1 MSELQQKSLKKP
13 QNSILLIVIIL
24 ITITALYQ
32 LGPFVDDSTF
42 LWISIPAYSI
52 IPGIL
57 VVFSVFLTIKLYR
70 KKHFQFKS
78 YLILTIGVSFW
89 FTFEQILSFYNYV
102 LDIDPFP
109 SISDFFFL
117 GSYLFII
124 AFLFISLK
132 PVKKLLSKKIWILS
146 FAVSMAFL
154 IPSIFAYYDSLEGG
168 DTIEIIILLAYP
180 VLTSIQLIPVII
192 GISLLVKNPSSYPW
206 MLLLFA
212 FLIYSVSDTY
222 SLFSQLDETYYVGH
236 PVDLMHL
243 YSFIFLIF
251 SIHSYHKRLPFQ
263 DDKDEFIHFNEKEKF
278 DTINRFGTPLVLVI
292 ISMIVIISTVHSI
305 YSLSEESISA
315 ENIMIGIISM
325 LGVFAAIIFTINRNM
340 KKFTQM
346 RTQELVRQRDIL
358 EHLVEEKTN
367 ALLKAE
373 RLSAI
378 GELSGRLAHDLR
390 NPLSV
395 MKMSTDLIKKNSKDS
410 KVSDDVTQK
419 RLDLIRKSIDRISH
433 QVDDVLDYVRTSP
446 LQFMTCSV
454 RDTIFS
460 LIDRISIP
468 DDIQIIIDK
477 FDMDIVCD
485 SEKMEAV
492 FINILMN
499 SIQAMPDGGTL
510 TVKLRSNDDFIEID
524 FIDTGNGISEEPIEK
539 IFEPLFTTKQKGTGL
554 GLASCKNIV
563 EQHKGKISVKN
574 NPTTFSIQLPKVPYS
589 FSETDNDY

>member
-1 MSELQQKSLKKP
+1 MSESLQKSTKIP
-13 QNSILLIVIIL
+13 SNSILMIVIIL
-24 ITITALYQ
+24 ISITAIYQ
-32 LGPFVDDSTF
+32 LGPFVDDTSF
-42 LWISIPAYSI
+42 LLISIPAYSI

-57 VVFSVFLTIKLYR
+57 VAFSIFLTIKLYQ
-70 KKHFQFKS
+70 KKHSHLKS

-89 FTFEQILSFYNYV
+89 FIYEQILAFYNYV
-102 LDIDPFP
+102 LDSNPFP
-109 SISDFFFL
+109 SISDIFLL

-124 AFLFISLK
+124 TFIFFSIK
-132 PVKKLLSKKIWILS
+132 PVKKFLTKKIWFFSII
-146 FAVSMAFL
+146 VSMSFL
-154 IPSIFAYYDSLEGG
+154 ITSIFVSYDSLEGNEE
-168 DTIEIIILLAYP
+168 IEIIISLAYP
-180 VLTSIQLIPVII
+180 ILTSILLIPVII
-192 GISLLVKNPSSYPW
+192 GIVIMGKTETSFPW
-206 MLLLFA
+206 MLILFS

-243 YSFIFLIF
+243 YSFILLIF
-251 SIHSYHKRLPFQ
+251 SITSFLKIISYSDPN
-263 DDKDEFIHFNEKEKF
+263 DENIHFKENEKF
-278 DTINRFGTPLVLVI
+278 DTINRLGTPLVLVI

-315 ENIMIGIISM
+315 ENIMIGIVSM
-325 LGVFAAIIFTINRNM
+325 LSVFAAIIFTINRNM

-346 RTQELVRQRDIL
+346 RTQELIKQRDVL

-367 ALLKAE
+367 ALVKAE

-395 MKMSTDLIKKNSKDS
+395 MKMSTDLIKKNTKNS

-446 LQFMTCSV
+446 LQFVKCSV
-454 RDTIFS
+454 REIIFG

-468 DDIQIIIDK
+468 DNIQLNIDK
-477 FDMDIVCD
+477 FDVNIVCD

-499 SIQAMPDGGTL
+499 SIQAMPNGGTL
-510 TVKLRSNDDFIEID
+510 TIKLSTIDDFVIID
-524 FIDTGNGISEEPIEK
+524 FIDTGLGISKELTEK

-563 EQHKGKISVKN
+563 EQHNGKISVKN
-574 NPTTFSIQLPKVPYS
+574 NPTTFSIQLPKIPKN
-589 FSETDNDY
+589 FLDTKNDI

>member
-1 MSELQQKSLKKP
+1 MSEFQQKSLKKP

-24 ITITALYQ
+24 ISITALYQ
-32 LGPFVDDSTF
+32 LGPFVDDSAF

-52 IPGIL
+52 IPAIL
-57 VVFSVFLTIKLYR
+57 VAFSAFLTIKLNR

-89 FTFEQILSFYNYV
+89 FTSVQILAFYNYV

-109 SISDFFFL
+109 SIGDFFFL
-117 GSYLFII
+117 GSYLFIA
-124 AFLFISLK
+124 AFLFVSLK
-132 PVKKLLSKKIWILS
+132 PVKKLVSKKIWFLAFGI
-146 FAVSMAFL
+146 SMVFL
-154 IPSIFAYYDSLEGG
+154 IPSIIASYDSLEGG
-168 DTIEIIILLAYP
+168 DVFEIVISLAYP

-192 GISLLVKNPSSYPW
+192 GISILGKNPSSYPW

-212 FLIYSVSDTY
+212 FLIYSVSDIY

-251 SIHSYHKRLPFQ
+251 SIHSYLKTISFQ
-263 DDKDEFIHFNEKEKF
+263 NDKDKLIHFSENEKF

-315 ENIMIGIISM
+315 ENIMIGIVSM

-346 RTQELVRQRDIL
+346 RTQELVKQRDVL

-395 MKMSTDLIKKNSKDS
+395 MKMSTDLIKKNTKDS

-446 LQFMTCSV
+446 LQFMNCSV
-454 RDTIFS
+454 RETIFG
-460 LIDRISIP
+460 LIERISIP
-468 DDIQIIIDK
+468 DDIQIDIDK
-477 FDMDIVCD
+477 FDMNIVCD
-485 SEKMEAV
+485 PEKMEAV
-492 FINILMN
+492 FINILIN
-499 SIQAMPDGGTL
+499 SIQAMPNGGTL
-510 TVKLRSNDDFIEID
+510 TVKLRSIDDFIAID
-524 FIDTGNGISEEPIEK
+524 FIDTGTGISEELIEK

-563 EQHKGKISVKN
+563 EQHHGTISVKN
-574 NPTTFSIQLPKVPYS
+574 NPTTFSIQLPKSPQS
-589 FSETDNDY
+589 FSETKDN

>member
-1 MSELQQKSLKKP
+1 V
-13 QNSILLIVIIL
+13 IL
-24 ITITALYQ
+24 
-32 LGPFVDDSTF
+32 
-42 LWISIPAYSI
+42 
-52 IPGIL
+52 
-57 VVFSVFLTIKLYR
+57 
-70 KKHFQFKS
+70 
-78 YLILTIGVSFW
+78 
-89 FTFEQILSFYNYV
+89 
-102 LDIDPFP
+102 
-109 SISDFFFL
+109 
-117 GSYLFII
+117 
-124 AFLFISLK
+124 
-132 PVKKLLSKKIWILS
+132 
-146 FAVSMAFL
+146 
-154 IPSIFAYYDSLEGG
+154 
-168 DTIEIIILLAYP
+168 
-180 VLTSIQLIPVII
+180 
-192 GISLLVKNPSSYPW
+192 GISLLVKKTSSYPW

-236 PVDLMHL
+236 PVDLMYL

-251 SIHSYHKRLPFQ
+251 SIHSYFKIIPFQ
-263 DDKDEFIHFNEKEKF
+263 DDKDKFIHFSENEKF

-315 ENIMIGIISM
+315 ENIMIGIVSM

-395 MKMSTDLIKKNSKDS
+395 MKMSTDLIKKNTKDS

-446 LQFMTCSV
+446 LQFMKCSV

-468 DDIQIIIDK
+468 DDIQIKIDK
-477 FDMDIVCD
+477 FDVNIVCD

-499 SIQAMPDGGTL
+499 SIQAMPNGGIL
-510 TVKLRSNDDFIEID
+510 TVKLRTNDDFIEID
-524 FIDTGNGISEEPIEK
+524 FIDTGNGISEQSIEK

-563 EQHKGKISVKN
+563 EQHHGKISVKN
-574 NPTTFSIQLPKVPYS
+574 NPTTFSIQLPKVTQN
-589 FSETDNDY
+589 FSETKYD

>member
-1 MSELQQKSLKKP
+1 
-13 QNSILLIVIIL
+13 V
-24 ITITALYQ
+24 T
-32 LGPFVDDSTF
+32 
-42 LWISIPAYSI
+42 
-52 IPGIL
+52 
-57 VVFSVFLTIKLYR
+57 
-70 KKHFQFKS
+70 
-78 YLILTIGVSFW
+78 
-89 FTFEQILSFYNYV
+89 
-102 LDIDPFP
+102 
-109 SISDFFFL
+109 
-117 GSYLFII
+117 SYLFIV

-132 PVKKLLSKKIWILS
+132 PVKKLLSKKIWLLA
-146 FAVSMAFL
+146 FGFSMAFL
-154 IPSIFAYYDSLEGG
+154 IPSIIASYDSLEGG
-168 DTIEIIILLAYP
+168 DVFEIAISLAYP
-180 VLTSIQLIPVII
+180 VLTSVQLIPVIL
-192 GISLLVKNPSSYPW
+192 GISILGKNPSSFPW

-212 FLIYSVSDTY
+212 FLIYSVSDIY

-251 SIHSYHKRLPFQ
+251 SIHSYLKTLPFQ
-263 DDKDEFIHFNEKEKF
+263 NVKNKFIHFSENEKF

-315 ENIMIGIISM
+315 ENIMIGIVSM

-340 KKFTQM
+340 KKFTQL
-346 RTQELVRQRDIL
+346 RTKELVKQRDIL

-446 LQFMTCSV
+446 LQFMECSV
-454 RDTIFS
+454 RETIFS
-460 LIDRISIP
+460 LIERISIP
-468 DDIQIIIDK
+468 DDVEIVIDK
-477 FDMDIVCD
+477 FDMNIVCD
-485 SEKMEAV
+485 PEKMEAV

-499 SIQAMPDGGTL
+499 SIQAMPNGGTL
-510 TVKLRSNDDFIEID
+510 SVKLRSIDDFILID
-524 FIDTGNGISEEPIEK
+524 FIDSGTGISEESIGK

-563 EQHKGKISVKN
+563 EQHHGTISVKN
-574 NPTTFSIQLPKVPYS
+574 NPTTFSIKLPKTPQI
-589 FSETDNDY
+589 FSENKDDS

>member
-1 MSELQQKSLKKP
+1 MGELQQKPLKNQ
-13 QNSILLIVIIL
+13 QNSILFLVIIL
-24 ITITALYQ
+24 ISITVLYQ

-52 IPGIL
+52 IPAIL
-57 VVFSVFLTIKLYR
+57 VAFSVFLSVKLFQ
-70 KKHFQFKS
+70 KKHFLFKS
-78 YLILTIGVSFW
+78 YLILAIGVSFW
-89 FTFEQILSFYNYV
+89 FTSEQILAFYNYV

-117 GSYLFII
+117 GSYLFIVT
-124 AFLFISLK
+124 FLFISLK
-132 PVKKLLSKKIWILS
+132 PVKKLLNKKIWFLA
-146 FAVSMAFL
+146 FAVSMSFL
-154 IPSIFAYYDSLEGG
+154 IPSIIASYDQLEGG
-168 DTIEIIILLAYP
+168 DLFEIIVSLAYP
-180 VLTSIQLIPVII
+180 VLTSVQLIPVII
-192 GISLLVKNPSSYPW
+192 GISILGKNPSSFPW
-206 MLLLFA
+206 MLLLFS
-212 FLIYSVSDTY
+212 FLIFSVSDIY

-243 YSFIFLIF
+243 YSFILLIF
-251 SIHSYHKRLPFQ
+251 SIRISLKILPFQ
-263 DDKDEFIHFNEKEKF
+263 YDKDEFIHFSENEKF

-315 ENIMIGIISM
+315 ENIMIGIVSM

-346 RTQELVRQRDIL
+346 RTQELVKQRDIL
-358 EHLVEEKTN
+358 EHLVEEKTH

-395 MKMSTDLIKKNSKDS
+395 MKMSTDLIKKNTNDS

-446 LQFMTCSV
+446 LQLTKCSV
-454 RDTIFS
+454 RETIFN
-460 LIDRISIP
+460 LIDRIPIP
-468 DDIQIIIDK
+468 DDIQIDIDK
-477 FDMDIVCD
+477 FDMNIVCD
-485 SEKMEAV
+485 PEKMEAV

-510 TVKLRSNDDFIEID
+510 TVKLRSIDDNIVID
-524 FIDTGNGISEEPIEK
+524 FIDTGNGISEESIEK

-563 EQHKGKISVKN
+563 EQHHGKIYVKN
-574 NPTTFSIQLPKVPYS
+574 NPTTFSIQLPKTYQS
-589 FSETDNDY
+589 FSKAEDDY